1 MSDGGSEEKSLPPS
15 AKKLRDARKKGQVAS
30 GRDFVAAAG
39 SAAALGYVALR
50 GPALLD
56 SARALMGDA
65 AGLAVQPWQEA
76 LPALLSRIIWIAA
89 GFVLPLLCLVLACVL
104 AAALVANGGFLVS
117 AEPLAPK
124 IERIDPVAGL
134 GRIFALRNMVDA
146 LKTLV
151 KFAVVGITAAILL
164 RSALRPLAELPACG
178 LGCVPALTR
187 ALFGP
192 LLVAAVLL
200 FLVLGGLDLGL
211 QRFLFRREMRM
222 TRSEQKRER
231 KEAEGN
237 PLIKSAHRQEQR
249 AAMRSHVRTGVRNAT
264 FVIRGERLALA
275 LRYAPPDVLVPVLV
289 ARASGESA
297 AALVEEA
304 SRADLPSVLDPEVA
318 TLLSTRMQVGGLLP
332 RELFTP
338 VIACMREAGVL

>member
-1 MSDGGSEEKSLPPS
+1 MSDGGSEEKSLPAS
-15 AKKLRDARKKGQVAS
+15 AKKLRDARRKGQLAR
-30 GRDFVAAAG
+30 GGDFIAAAG
-39 SAAALGYVALR
+39 TAAALGYIALR
-50 GPALLD
+50 GPSLLE
-56 SARALMGDA
+56 SARALMEDA
-65 AGLAVQPWQEA
+65 ATLVVQPWQEA
-76 LPALLSRIIWIAA
+76 LPALLSRIAWMAA
-89 GFVLPLLCLVLACVL
+89 GFVLPLLGLLLACVL
-104 AAALVANGGFLVS
+104 AAALVANGGFVVS

-124 IERIDPVAGL
+124 LERVDPMAGF

-146 LKTLV
+146 LKTLI
-151 KFAVVGITAAILL
+151 KFAVVGVTAAILL

-231 KEAEGN
+231 KDAEGN
-237 PLIKSAHRQEQR
+237 PLIRQAHRQEQR

-264 FVIRGERLALA
+264 FVIQGEHLALA

-289 ARASGESA
+289 ARATGEGA
-297 AALVEEA
+297 AALVDEA
-304 SRADLPSVLDPEVA
+304 SRADLPSVLNPEVA
-318 TLLSTRMQVGGLLP
+318 ALLSTKMQVGGLLP
-332 RELFTP
+332 RELFNP